1 MGSDL
6 WKDERSRGNVNV
18 DFGEVTEWGESLKEG
33 ITISGELQQPSEG
46 EQGEWELGWWE
57 PEELKGMETL

>member
-1 MGSDL
+1 MPRHIVMGSDL

-33 ITISGELQQPSEG
+33 ITIRGEL
-46 EQGEWELGWWE
+46 
-57 PEELKGMETL
+57 

>member
-6 WKDERSRGNVNV
+6 WKDECSRGNVNV

-33 ITISGELQQPSEG
+33 IIIRGEL
-46 EQGEWELGWWE
+46 
-57 PEELKGMETL
+57 